1 MKKIFLGIGVCL
13 FCSIILSENAS
24 AASFE
29 SMKENVDNG
38 EGLVYNPISEGFMT
52 EESSK
57 KYVEIIEKKLLENQE
72 EAKEDIL
79 PEVMEET
86 YVETQ
91 DLEVLASETLPEPP
105 AITSRGAN
113 IPTATRFLDERPMN
127 TGSNIFSGSGWRYS
141 GYRFTFRNM
150 RANPY
155 FAVVVS
161 GDSFYFH
168 NIYGGKEPVYPG
180 YTYYFDSVKPGA
192 AFLTYFSTLNPV
204 YGSKYYIW

>member
-1 MKKIFLGIGVCL
+1 MKKIFLGMGVCL

-29 SMKENVDNG
+29 SMKENVNNG

-57 KYVEIIEKKLLENQE
+57 EYVEIIEKKLLENQE
-72 EAKEDIL
+72 EVKEDIL

-91 DLEVLASETLPEPP
+91 DLEVIDSETLSEPP
-105 AITSRGAN
+105 VDMSRRASK
-113 IPTATRFLDERPMN
+113 PTAVRYLDEIPMDK
-127 TGSNIFSGSGWRYS
+127 GSGIFSGSGWRYS
-141 GYRFTFRNM
+141 GYYFRFRNTK
-150 RANPY
+150 ANPY
-155 FAVVVS
+155 YAVAVS

-168 NIYGGKEPVYPG
+168 NIYKGKDPVYPG
-180 YTYYFDSVKPGA
+180 YTYYFDSTKPGTNFPA
-192 AFLTYFSTLNPV
+192 YFSTYNPV
-204 YGSKYYIW
+204 YGSRYYIW